1 VVSGDATLG
10 EGVQHCRV
18 TEDQGQ
24 QQAGGLA
31 DALVGLD
38 LRIFSVLGLNVP
50 VGIPTLQRSRSEYSS
65 GRDISFALITL
76 CGKGGAELPGG

>member
-1 VVSGDATLG
+1 VVSRDATLG

-38 LRIFSVLGLNVP
+38 SRIFGALGLNIP
-50 VGIPTLQRSRSEYSS
+50 DGIPTLQRSRSECGL

-76 CGKGGAELPGG
+76 CGKGGAELSGG